1 MKKADFTGTWKF
13 NPGKSSLQIPAPE
26 STDFVIEHN
35 EPRLHLERTHVF
47 GGKSDSFSIDL
58 TTDGQVVEFNHGE
71 VVVRASLHWEG
82 RTLVFDSTLTRGA
95 EQATNIV
102 RYKLADKNQVFVAD
116 ERFHSRELKYKNR
129 WVFDRQ

>member
-13 NPGKSSLQIPAPE
+13 NPGKSSLQIPAPD

-71 VVVRASLHWEG
+71 VVISASLHWEG
-82 RTLVFDSTLTRGA
+82 RTLVFDSTLTRGG